1 MVKATEVIGRKVMGR
16 EGGEDIGKVKDLVV
30 DPTGKQVIG
39 FVVSEG
45 LIHGAKVAPWSALQ
59 AIGPDAVI
67 LNSADSVV
75 KASEAPDIKVVL
87 DRDLNIRGLRLQST
101 EGKEL
106 GQDRG
111 LPVRRAHRGGGRL
124 RAFGRSLLAEL
135 VPSHAATRSSWA
147 KTSPSSV
154 RKRRRP
160 SRSRRRGRPAEAGP
174 LWCRYEATAERALC
188 SLSEASW
195 AIGSSAGLPVKL
207 MAASAFMADTVDPPP
222 SRS

>member
-30 DPTGKQVIG
+30 DPTGKQIIG

-75 KASEAPDIKVVL
+75 KASEAPEIRVVL
-87 DRDLNIRGLRLQST
+87 DRDLHIRGLRLQST

-106 GQDRG
+106 GKIEDFRFDEQTGVVEGYELAGG
-111 LPVRRAHRGGGRL
+111 LFSQNSFLPTPPSIELGKHI
-124 RAFGRSLLAEL
+124 AFVGPE
-135 VPSHAATRSSWA
+135 
-147 KTSPSSV
+147 
-154 RKRRRP
+154 
-160 SRSRRRGRPAEAGP
+160 AEA
-174 LWCRYEATAERALC
+174 TIQK
-188 SLSEASW
+188 S
-195 AIGSSAGLPVKL
+195 
-207 MAASAFMADTVDPPP
+207 
-222 SRS
+222 